1 MRPLSRVT
9 PSGVDP
15 FDLFPEEC
23 NWSRLDEAPS
33 CTREYY
39 RGALRHINGDSP
51 CTQPSLKVVEI
62 RLQVADKQRRLAIL
76 GYDDHVVRVEV

>member
-39 RGALRHINGDSP
+39 RGALRHIYGHSP
-51 CTQPSLKVVEI
+51 FTQPPLKVIEI
-62 RLQVADKQRRLAIL
+62 CLQVADKQRRLARR
-76 GYDDHVVRVEV
+76 GYDGRVAA